1 MLESFKNKNAFEYT
15 KLTEDECKSR
25 GILGRLKGVIADS
38 KSATRNGRLYS
49 RELWEK
55 VFENPIMQEKIA
67 NRVCYGE
74 LCHPENRT
82 ETDMEK
88 IAVCLAE
95 QPKICD
101 DGKVYGVFDILDTPN
116 GRILKT
122 LCDYGTTVGVS
133 SRGTGDLITD
143 MNGNET
149 VDPDTYDCECWDV
162 VLIPAVE
169 SARLQ
174 YVKESFDTNAINL
187 KKALNESLEKSSAN
201 ERKVMEETL
210 HNLNIDIT
218 TDDSVNIDTNKTSK
232 QTVEKSKEAID
243 DGSNEIIKSLQEAI
257 KEKTKLEGEIKSL
270 QEKLAVSD
278 TKVGEL
284 NEELS
289 RYKSTTMRLSSVA
302 HNSKELSEKVS
313 NLEEELGKKDKL
325 IESLKSR
332 NSKLIGARKGM
343 VDATKPLN
351 ESIRKKDN
359 EIKELNESISSYE
372 SKMEE
377 LKEQLNVEKD
387 DLNKQLN
394 EMSKKVSKS
403 NQLVEG
409 YRTLANNIVERYIET
424 KATMLGVNKN
434 EIKNK
439 LDESYTLDDID
450 EICDDLQSYALNI
463 SKLPFSLTDKKVKVQ
478 VTESKKEP
486 LMRHASFDK
495 TVGDD
500 DVDDDLLRV
509 AGNLISKN

>member
-1 MLESFKNKNAFEYT
+1 MK
-15 KLTEDECKSR
+15 
-25 GILGRLKGVIADS
+25 
-38 KSATRNGRLYS
+38 
-49 RELWEK
+49 
-55 VFENPIMQEKIA
+55 EKIA

-101 DGKVYGVFDILDTPN
+101 DGKVYGVFDILNTPN

-143 MNGNET
+143 EDGNEA
-149 VDPDTYDCECWDV
+149 VDPNTYDCECWDV

-174 YVKESFDTNAINL
+174 YVNESLNTNAINL
-187 KKALNESLEKSSAN
+187 KKALNESLEKSSVD

-218 TDDSVNIDTNKTSK
+218 TENSVNIDTNNTSK
-232 QTVEKSKEAID
+232 QIDEKSKEAIN

-257 KEKTKLEGEIKSL
+257 KEKTKLEGNIKSL

-278 TKVGEL
+278 TKVSEL
-284 NEELS
+284 NEELD

-302 HNSKELSEKVS
+302 NNSKELSKKVS

-332 NSKLIGARKGM
+332 NSRLVEARKGM
-343 VDATKPLN
+343 VEATKPLN
-351 ESIRKKDN
+351 ESIMRKDK
-359 EIKELNESISSYE
+359 EIKELNESVSSYE
-372 SKMEE
+372 NKMKK
-377 LKEQLNVEKD
+377 LNEQLNVEKD
-387 DLNKQLN
+387 DLNKKLN
-394 EMSKKVSKS
+394 EMYKKVSKS
-403 NQLVEG
+403 NQLVES
-409 YRTLANNIVERYIET
+409 YKTLANNIVERYIET
-424 KATMLGVNKN
+424 KATMLGVSKN

-439 LDESYTLDDID
+439 LNESYTLDDID
-450 EICDDLQSYALNI
+450 EVCDDLQSYALNI
-463 SKLPFSLTDKKVKVQ
+463 SKLPFSLTNKKVKVQ

-486 LMRHASFDK
+486 LMKHASLDK
-495 TVGDD
+495 ALGDD
-500 DVDDDLLRV
+500 DVDDGLLRV
-509 AGNLISKN
+509 ARDLTNKD